1 MTYQQIAEMIGKFG
15 LPFAYYQFEEGSGQ
29 QCPFVVFYYPSQNNF
44 RADNK
49 NYAKIVNLTIEL
61 YTDNKDFVSEEVIE
75 DVLDEYELAYD
86 KDETYIESEKMY
98 EVIYTMEVYLNAE
111 Q

>member
-29 QCPFVVFYYPSQNNF
+29 QCPFVVFYYPSRDDF
-44 RADNK
+44 HADDK
-49 NYAKIVNLTIEL
+49 IHAKIVNLTIEL
-61 YTDNKDFVSEEVIE
+61 YTDNKDFVSEDIIE
-75 DVLDEYELAYD
+75 GILDEYELAYD

-98 EVIYTMEVYLNAE
+98 EVIYTMEVLLNAE
-111 Q
+111 K